1 MMQLPP
7 VGTLQILLVDQK
19 KGAKEGRSIAS
30 KVSESHKGT
39 TILDDEVET
48 RREVR
53 LSLVKF
59 SVTII

>member
-7 VGTLQILLVDQK
+7 VGTLQILLVYQRK
-19 KGAKEGRSIAS
+19 EAREGRSIAS
-30 KVSESHKGT
+30 RVSESHKGT
-39 TILDDEVET
+39 TILDDEVEA
-48 RREVR
+48 RREVK